1 MKRLIK
7 KLLREGL
14 LNESEYFNLK
24 TSAQDYDNLLAKNYD
39 AVPEKFKRY
48 EASIKYMTMKEY
60 IKEVANM
67 QNTSYEEQFK
77 YISEENVNKIMDGM
91 SSGVKYNI
99 GYLNYA
105 DIEQEGRHRV
115 VAASKLGLDKIPV
128 LIIDWGPE
136 GAEIEDESFKKSY
149 DLNNSDEYR
158 EFSSLLPDEFNEFLH
173 EVVPNFS
180 RGRNIASATLEDE
193 TFKFSSARNDGY
205 RKANMRIYLPEV
217 YWDKPFKQLHD
228 LILKEFNKKPDKVE
242 YAIDAHELT
251 NTKLELENLFDLLTE
266 LEQYMP
272 ELFAYV
278 ERLIYGVSKYM
289 AEKHNSYQIET
300 DEYGV
305 KIKIGIDGI
314 ANVYS
319 EDGKDAIEKH
329 DFGFVDN
336 EYFYGVHEELSTSI
350 GIKWMSLYP
359 FNG

>member
-1 MKRLIK
+1 MKHLIK

-128 LIIDWGPE
+128 LIIDWRPE
-136 GAEIEDESFKKSY
+136 GAEIEDESFNKSY
-149 DLNNSDEYR
+149 DLNNFDEYR
-158 EFSSLLPDEFNEFLH
+158 EFSGLFPDVDGFLH
-173 EVVPNFS
+173 EVIPHFS
-180 RGRNIASATLEDE
+180 RGRNIASSTLENN
-193 TFKFSSARNDGY
+193 TFNFSSARNARY
-205 RKANMRIYLPEV
+205 RKANMRVYLPEV

-242 YAIDAHELT
+242 YAIDVHELT
-251 NTKLELENLFDLLTE
+251 NTKLELEDLFTLLTE
-266 LEQYMP
+266 LEPYMP
-272 ELFAYV
+272 ELFAYI

-289 AEKHNSYQIET
+289 AEEHNSYRIET

-305 KIKIGIDGI
+305 KIEIGIDGI

-336 EYFYGVHEELSTSI
+336 EYFYGVDEELSTSI
-350 GIKWMSLYP
+350 GIEWMKLYS